1 MNVKTPSIWVA
12 VVHLFW
18 VALLLPGCIKNGYP
32 NLGGDA
38 SNACFNN
45 LLSFPCPHSFFQSSS
60 HPFSVCVG
68 VFTYNGL
75 LYLQLDQRQIFR
87 GPEQEKQHNRLDKK
101 HSDKHSM

>member
-1 MNVKTPSIWVA
+1 MDIQTWVEMLA
-12 VVHLFW
+12 MPVSATYLGSH
-18 VALLLPGCIKNGYP
+18 ALL
-32 NLGGDA
+32 
-38 SNACFNN
+38 FV
-45 LLSFPCPHSFFQSSS
+45 QSSG
-60 HPFSVCVG
+60 HAFSVCVG